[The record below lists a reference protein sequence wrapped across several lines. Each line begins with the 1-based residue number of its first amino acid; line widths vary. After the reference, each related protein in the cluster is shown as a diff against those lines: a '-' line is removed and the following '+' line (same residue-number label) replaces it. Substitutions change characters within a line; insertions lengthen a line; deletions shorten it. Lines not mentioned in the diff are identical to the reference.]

1 MNHNNK
7 PLTDRHPGGAPG
19 PAGVWFHVSCSYK
32 LHWTPLWKSG
42 QGQSERWVWMF
53 AFLLS
58 LRCSLSHCEHGG
70 SCSQS
75 WSTFHCNCSTTGY
88 SGATCHSCKGPKL
101 CLVVVVLYVT
111 HTARALFAH
120 VLPLT
125 THPAAVQVEVPADVA
140 AVEGQAEIKPLCR
153 NHTCARSWER
163 VDTRKERETERRRR
177 CKRGRWRGIKAFY
190 AALMWKR
197 LARIQM

>member
-1 MNHNNK
+1 
-7 PLTDRHPGGAPG
+7 
-19 PAGVWFHVSCSYK
+19 
-32 LHWTPLWKSG
+32 
-42 QGQSERWVWMF
+42 MF

-111 HTARALFAH
+111 HTAWALFVR

-125 THPAAVQVEVPADVA
+125 TQPAAVQVEVPADAA
-140 AVEGQAEIKPLCR
+140 AVEGQAEIKPLCG

-163 VDTRKERETERRRR
+163 ADTRKERETERRRR
-177 CKRGRWRGIKAFY
+177 RRRYKKGRWREIKELF
-190 AALMWKR
+190 MW
-197 LARIQM
+197 L

>member
-1 MNHNNK
+1 
-7 PLTDRHPGGAPG
+7 
-19 PAGVWFHVSCSYK
+19 
-32 LHWTPLWKSG
+32 
-42 QGQSERWVWMF
+42 MF

-111 HTARALFAH
+111 HAARALFAH

-125 THPAAVQVEVPADVA
+125 THPAAVQVEVPAVEQRWKVRLRSNLFVA
-140 AVEGQAEIKPLCR
+140 ITLVRGVERESTQGRRGRLR
-153 NHTCARSWER
+153 GGG
-163 VDTRKERETERRRR
+163 DTREEDEEE
-177 CKRGRWRGIKAFY
+177 
-190 AALMWKR
+190 
-197 LARIQM
+197 